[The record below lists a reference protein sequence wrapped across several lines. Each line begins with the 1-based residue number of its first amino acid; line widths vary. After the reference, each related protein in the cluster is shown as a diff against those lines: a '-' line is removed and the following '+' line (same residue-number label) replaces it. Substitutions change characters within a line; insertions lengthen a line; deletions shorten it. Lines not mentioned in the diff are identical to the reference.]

1 MTSTIIL
8 QMTTTLLRK
17 CYGNATEILQLCY
30 GCATALQPTVT
41 TVNYTD
47 YRFRGNVTWFAD
59 GHIKGK
65 KYYILFEFN
74 TLKCRT

>member
-1 MTSTIIL
+1 MIYYRYL
-8 QMTTTLLRK
+8 WK
-17 CYGNATEILQLCY
+17 CYGNTMEILRLCY

-59 GHIKGK
+59 VVVLNK
-65 KYYILFEFN
+65 KRKKMKKPTYGF
-74 TLKCRT
+74 KRVV